1 MILITFIIAGVA
13 AAVLYLLYKLGDY
26 LEKHNL

>member
-13 AAVLYLLYKLGDY
+13 AAVLYLLIRFGEY